1 MADYSI
7 RLAEPAEYPA
17 VGELTL
23 EAYAAD
29 GFDAPEADYAAV
41 LLDAADRARAAE
53 LYVAAEADGTLL
65 GTATYCAGPSANS
78 AGSSYA
84 EIAGPGEADLRMLG
98 VTPAARGRG
107 IGEALVRHALRRAGE
122 QGLDALVLSSAEY
135 MHAAHRLYDRIGFSH
150 VPERDWRPI
159 PSVLLHV
166 YRAEPAPVR

>member
-1 MADYSI
+1 MADCSI
-7 RLAEPAEYPA
+7 RLAEPGEYPA

-29 GFDAPEADYAAV
+29 GFDAPEADYATV
-41 LLDAADRARAAE
+41 LLDAADRAREAE
-53 LYVAAEADGTLL
+53 LYVAVDADGTLL
-65 GTATYCAGPSANS
+65 GTATYCPP
-78 AGSSYA
+78 GSSYA
-84 EIAGPGEADLRMLG
+84 EIAGPGEADFRMLG

-166 YRAEPAPVR
+166 YRAEPASVR